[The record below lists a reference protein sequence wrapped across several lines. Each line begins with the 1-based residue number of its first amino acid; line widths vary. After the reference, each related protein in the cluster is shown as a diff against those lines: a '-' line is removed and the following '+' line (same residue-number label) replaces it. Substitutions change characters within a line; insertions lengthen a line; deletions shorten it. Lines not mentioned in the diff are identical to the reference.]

1 MSTTK
6 AKKEAKLKAR
16 KTSLSK
22 KTNEELIDII
32 LKKDNTERKNN
43 DKIVMLRST
52 IDDLNVIID
61 AKNRTINEYHRK
73 FNNTESIINTLHED
87 IHKKDEKY
95 SILEKDRDNLQTV
108 TNSLKEKL
116 DSNAKDMKRVNIYKY
131 SAIGFVVLLIMLII
145 GVIIF

>member
-43 DKIVMLRST
+43 DKIVILRSS

-61 AKNRTINEYHRK
+61 AKNRAINEYERQSD
-73 FNNTESIINTLHED
+73 NAESIINNLRED
-87 IHKKDEKY
+87 IHKTDEKY
-95 SILEKDRDNLQTV
+95 SILEKDRDTFQTI

-131 SAIGFVVLLIMLII
+131 SAIGFAILLVILIVGVVIL
-145 GVIIF
+145 

>member
-43 DKIVMLRST
+43 DKIVINWVHLPCSRTARSPY
-52 IDDLNVIID
+52 
-61 AKNRTINEYHRK
+61 INY
-73 FNNTESIINTLHED
+73 
-87 IHKKDEKY
+87 
-95 SILEKDRDNLQTV
+95 
-108 TNSLKEKL
+108 
-116 DSNAKDMKRVNIYKY
+116 
-131 SAIGFVVLLIMLII
+131 LLI
-145 GVIIF
+145 V

>member
-22 KTNEELIDII
+22 KTNEELINII

-43 DKIVMLRST
+43 DKIVILRSS

-61 AKNRTINEYHRK
+61 AKNRAINEYERQSD
-73 FNNTESIINTLHED
+73 NAESIINNLRED
-87 IHKKDEKY
+87 IHKTDEKY
-95 SILEKDRDNLQTV
+95 SILEKDRDTFQTII
-108 TNSLKEKL
+108 NSLKEKL

-131 SAIGFVVLLIMLII
+131 SAIGFAILLVILIVGVVIL
-145 GVIIF
+145 

>member
-22 KTNEELIDII
+22 KTNKELIDII

-43 DKIVMLRST
+43 DKIVMLRRS
-52 IDDLNVIID
+52 IDDLNAVIDVKKLAITD
-61 AKNRTINEYHRK
+61 YESQLSNAESEIN
-73 FNNTESIINTLHED
+73 NLHED
-87 IHKKDEKY
+87 IHTRDEKY
-95 SILEKDRDNLQTV
+95 SLLEKDRDNLHTILA
-108 TNSLKEKL
+108 SLKEKL

-131 SAIGFVVLLIMLII
+131 SAIGFTVLLIILITSI
-145 GVIIF
+145 IIF

>member
-43 DKIVMLRST
+43 DKIVILRSS

-61 AKNRTINEYHRK
+61 AKNRAINEYERQSD
-73 FNNTESIINTLHED
+73 NAESIINNLRED
-87 IHKKDEKY
+87 IHKTDEKY
-95 SILEKDRDNLQTV
+95 SILEKDRDNLQTII
-108 TNSLKEKL
+108 NSLKEKL

-131 SAIGFVVLLIMLII
+131 SAIGFAILLVILIVGVVIL
-145 GVIIF
+145 